1 VVGLNESMKR
11 GILGLVIAVLA
22 FGIVGCSIAP
32 KSEVKVGE
40 ENPVVISNSPEDG
53 ERGTQKLS
61 ETVSVGKIA
70 PDFELPD
77 ETGKSW
83 KLSDYK
89 GKVVLLDFWGF
100 WCSFCVKELPE
111 LRKMNDEFK
120 DKDFVLLGINTD
132 KDELKE
138 IQKKLSESVVNW
150 RQGMV
155 PGKAD
160 LIKDYQVTGFPTKVL
175 IDREG
180 KIVYIDNFITK
191 ADIEKI
197 L

>member
-1 VVGLNESMKR
+1 VIGLNESMKR
-11 GILGLVIAVLA
+11 GILGLVIGVLA

-32 KSEVKVGE
+32 KSEVKAGE